1 MNAVCHRCGGT
12 KAGIFQACESCG
24 FVPLDQERALA
35 WLFSKAHLNDEELML
50 AAQRIRN
57 GEVPEPGKH
66 LLHFAQARTG
76 EQQRDHAGDKAFTT
90 RTLIAIGAMDLL
102 LTPLAGFAIWWGH
115 RIDRPTAAAQAL
127 RITLPI
133 AAALGALWFCL
144 VAFRLFSY
152 SSS

>member
-12 KAGIFQACESCG
+12 KSGTFLACESCG
-24 FVPLDQERALA
+24 FIPREQDRALA
-35 WLFSKAHLNDEELML
+35 WLFSKAHLNEDDLIL
-50 AAQRIRN
+50 AAERIRN
-57 GEVPEPGKH
+57 GEMPEPGKH
-66 LLHFAQARTG
+66 LLNRARAKTG
-76 EQQRDHAGDKAFTT
+76 EQQRIDSTDKPFTT
-90 RTLIAIGAMDLL
+90 RTLVAIGAMDLL

-115 RIDRPTAAAQAL
+115 RHEKPTAAAQAL

-144 VAFRLFSY
+144 VAFRLFGY